1 MAGER
6 IVIGLSGGHEG
17 EILIRRAV
25 KVLAGTGGEL
35 LAVHIRSVEGATHES
50 TSALESQR
58 RLVVELGGSYHTVSA
73 QDTVEALLQ
82 FAAHVGATRLLIGQS
97 RAHRLSRLVSGGTE
111 ARIIARAGDLDVQV
125 VPHPLAGRGTGRRRE
140 RNLGR
145 VRVAVGFVL
154 AATVPILM
162 QLALA
167 VIEHS
172 VATAV
177 LVQLAGAVAVALV
190 GGLWPAVVGALW
202 SSLLVNYFSTPPV
215 GDLAIS
221 DPQDLL
227 SLSVFVGVSVAVAGV
242 VDRSARRSKEAARA
256 RAEA

>member
-140 RNLGR
+140 RN
-145 VRVAVGFVL
+145 
-154 AATVPILM
+154 
-162 QLALA
+162 
-167 VIEHS
+167 
-172 VATAV
+172 
-177 LVQLAGAVAVALV
+177 
-190 GGLWPAVVGALW
+190 
-202 SSLLVNYFSTPPV
+202 
-215 GDLAIS
+215 
-221 DPQDLL
+221 
-227 SLSVFVGVSVAVAGV
+227 
-242 VDRSARRSKEAARA
+242 
-256 RAEA
+256 